1 VADQLLPPPELAP
14 PRPDRLT
21 REQRIKLWAD
31 LTDTCEE
38 FLLVGLRRKI
48 GPHGDLKAA
57 YREWYERQME
67 EHDRTTMRTLQELA
81 RRSAKNAR

>member
-1 VADQLLPPPELAP
+1 VASQLLPPPELAP
-14 PRPDRLT
+14 PRPERLS

-31 LTDTCEE
+31 LTDTCEQ

-57 YREWYERQME
+57 YRQWYARQMD
-67 EHDRTTMRTLQELA
+67 EHDRTVTHTLEELA
-81 RRSAKNAR
+81 RRSAKYAR